1 MVIIETAAITAGG
14 YAAYKGGKAAIK
26 DVGKKM
32 QRRKREN
39 ERKEDRKNLK
49 KEIKEKQKLRAS
61 HLSEFQEKKEDGTK
75 TSGIFSAIK
84 PSKKKSSDTRSDA
97 ESRLRESNSKDRLE
111 RLRQQHQNFDAK
123 GKKSRFPLGRK

>member
-26 DVGKKM
+26 DVGKKL

-49 KEIKEKQKLRAS
+49 KEINEKQKLRES
-61 HLSEFQEKKEDGTK
+61 KLSEFKERRQSGVA
-75 TSGIFSAIK
+75 TSDILSSIK
-84 PSKKKSSDTRSDA
+84 SSKKKSSDTSSIA
-97 ESRLRESNSKDRLE
+97 ESRLQETNAKLRLE
-111 RLRQQHQNFDAK
+111 RLRQQHQELE
-123 GKKSRFPLGRK
+123 GKKKKSLFPLGRK